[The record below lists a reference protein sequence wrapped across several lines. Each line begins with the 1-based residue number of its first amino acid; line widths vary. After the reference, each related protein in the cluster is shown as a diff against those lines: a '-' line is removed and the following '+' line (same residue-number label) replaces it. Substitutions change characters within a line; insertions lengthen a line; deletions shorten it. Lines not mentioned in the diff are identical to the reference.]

1 MFSLMIKLLKL
12 VGSLLPLLGALQL
25 MKFTLNDQLAAHG
38 LRIPVWVTEAT
49 AIAFTA
55 VFLVSLT
62 ALLMGRNRQAA
73 AGNHWGSASV
83 RSRNPS
89 THRSKPD
96 ADQTRFRQRL
106 NGLSNYL

>member
-1 MFSLMIKLLKL
+1 MFSLTIKLLKL
-12 VGSLLPLLGALQL
+12 LGSLLPLLGALQL

-38 LRIPVWVTEAT
+38 LRIPAWVTEAT
-49 AIAFTA
+49 VIAFTA
-55 VFLVSLT
+55 VFLMSLT

-73 AGNHWGSASV
+73 AGNHWGSAAV
-83 RSRNPS
+83 RRRYPS
-89 THRSKPD
+89 APSGKPD

>member
-1 MFSLMIKLLKL
+1 LMIKILKL

-25 MKFTLNDQLAAHG
+25 MKFTLNDELAAFG
-38 LRIPVWVTEAT
+38 VRIPVWVTEAT

-62 ALLMGRNRQAA
+62 ALLIGRNRQEAP
-73 AGNHWGSASV
+73 GNHWGSAAV
-83 RSRNPS
+83 QRRYPS
-89 THRSKPD
+89 APSGKPD

>member
-1 MFSLMIKLLKL
+1 MNSFAFKFFKVL
-12 VGSLLPLLGALQL
+12 GSLLPLLGALQL

-73 AGNHWGSASV
+73 AGNDWGSAAV
-83 RSRNPS
+83 RRRYPS
-89 THRSKPD
+89 TPRSKPD

-106 NGLSNYL
+106 SGLSDYL

>member
-1 MFSLMIKLLKL
+1 MFSLMIKILKL

-25 MKFTLNDQLAAHG
+25 MKFTLNDELAAFG
-38 LRIPVWVTEAT
+38 VRIPVWVTEAT

-73 AGNHWGSASV
+73 AGNQWGSATV
-83 RSRNPS
+83 RRRYPSNP
-89 THRSKPD
+89 RSKPD

-106 NGLSNYL
+106 SGLSDYL

>member
-1 MFSLMIKLLKL
+1 MFSLTIKLLKL
-12 VGSLLPLLGALQL
+12 LGSLLPILGALQL
-25 MKFTLNDQLAAHG
+25 MKFTLNDQLAAYG

-73 AGNHWGSASV
+73 AGNHWGSAAV
-83 RSRNPS
+83 RRRYPS
-89 THRSKPD
+89 APRSKPD

-106 NGLSNYL
+106 NGLSKYL

>member
-25 MKFTLNDQLAAHG
+25 MKFTLNDQLAAYG

-55 VFLVSLT
+55 VFLLSLT

-73 AGNHWGSASV
+73 AANHWGSATV
-83 RSRNPS
+83 RRSYPS
-89 THRSKPD
+89 APRSKPD

-106 NGLSNYL
+106 SGLSDYL